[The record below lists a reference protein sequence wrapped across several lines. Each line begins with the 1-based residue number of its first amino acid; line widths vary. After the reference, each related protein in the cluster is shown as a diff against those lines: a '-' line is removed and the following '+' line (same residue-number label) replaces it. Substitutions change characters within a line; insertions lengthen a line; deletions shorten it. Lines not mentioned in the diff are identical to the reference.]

1 MPELPEVETTCQ
13 GIKPHIIN
21 KTIIDMV
28 VRNANLRWPIP
39 EGFCKLTLNASIN
52 NVERR
57 GKYIKISVG
66 DLGYWLVHL
75 GMSGSLRIVSATEP
89 VMKHDHVDLVLD
101 DGVILRFNDPRRFGC
116 WLFHPGSDTEPH
128 ALLAKLGPEPLSDE
142 FTGLYLWQSAKNKKQ
157 SIKQFIMDSHV
168 VVGVGNIYASE
179 SLFKCGISPKRAANR
194 VSRERL
200 ERLVSA
206 IKAVLA
212 FSIKQ
217 GGTTLRD
224 FVNSDGK
231 PGYFQQQ
238 LQVYGREGELCHH
251 CQSPIKKIVQSNRS
265 TFYCSVCQK

>member
-13 GIKPHIIN
+13 GITPHILN
-21 KTIIDMV
+21 QTIVDMV
-28 VRNANLRWPIP
+28 VRNSSLRWPVSEDGCQVTPNTQI
-39 EGFCKLTLNASIN
+39 TR
-52 NVERR
+52 VERR
-57 GKYIKISVG
+57 GKYIKIYID

-75 GMSGSLRIVSATEP
+75 GMSGSLRIIDASEP
-89 VMKHDHVDLVLD
+89 VMKHDHVDLVLA
-101 DGVILRFNDPRRFGC
+101 DGIILRFNDPRRFGC
-116 WLFHPGSDTEPH
+116 WLFHSSKVSEPH
-128 ALLAKLGPEPLSDE
+128 ALLAKLGPEPLSDA
-142 FTGLYLWQSAKNKKQ
+142 FDAKMLWQAARNKKQ

-179 SLFKCGISPKRAANR
+179 SLFKSGINPKRAANR
-194 VSRERL
+194 VSL
-200 ERLVSA
+200 ERYAVLVDA

-238 LQVYGREGELCHH
+238 LQVYGRDGESCRV
-251 CQSPIKKIVQSNRS
+251 CDTPIKKIVQSNRS
-265 TFYCSVCQK
+265 TFYCPACQK